1 MSTLKRPRR
10 FAPLDPD
17 KENMHNAPKLR
28 GIVFDVD
35 GTLCLP
41 QNYMFREMRAALS
54 IPKSVDILDHIKSLS
69 NEPDHATSSGSPPAS
84 VNVSQVL
91 ADTAAP
97 PDPAPTSPQARAVAA
112 VKAIERTAM
121 TSQRPQPGLSEVMT
135 YLEKRN
141 MRKALCT
148 RNFPAPVH
156 HLLDTHL
163 PDVSFSPIITRETE
177 GIAPK
182 PSPEGLWLIA
192 REWELDVEV
201 ADDMSIQEM
210 AGGRADP
217 LEWAR
222 QYLGAGMI
230 MVGDSIDDLRA
241 GRRAGA
247 ATVLLVND
255 DNDSLKDGDECD
267 LAVSRLDDLV
277 HVLEQGFAGR
287 D

>member
-1 MSTLKRPRR
+1 M
-10 FAPLDPD
+10 
-17 KENMHNAPKLR
+17 
-28 GIVFDVD
+28 
-35 GTLCLP
+35 
-41 QNYMFREMRAALS
+41 
-54 IPKSVDILDHIKSLS
+54 
-69 NEPDHATSSGSPPAS
+69 
-84 VNVSQVL
+84 
-91 ADTAAP
+91 
-97 PDPAPTSPQARAVAA
+97 
-112 VKAIERTAM
+112 
-121 TSQRPQPGLSEVMT
+121 
-135 YLEKRN
+135 
-141 MRKALCT
+141 
-148 RNFPAPVH
+148 
-156 HLLDTHL
+156 
-163 PDVSFSPIITRETE
+163 
-177 GIAPK
+177 
-182 PSPEGLWLIA
+182 IA